1 MIIDIVTLFPNMF
14 EGFVNESIIKRAI
27 EKGNVTINLVN
38 PRDFTLD
45 KHRHVDD
52 TPYGGGNG
60 MVLTCQPMFDCLKS
74 IPTPRKVILMTPQG
88 KPFKQSEAVRL
99 SKEEHLVFVCGH
111 YEGFDERI
119 RTLCDEEISI
129 GDYVLTGGE
138 IPAMAI
144 SDSIIRLLDGVI
156 TEESHLYDSHSNGLL
171 EHPQYTKPAVYEGM
185 EVPAVL
191 LNGNH
196 KLINEWRNKEALRTT
211 YKKRP
216 DLLLNYNFSN
226 QELKWLEEIKE
237 EEKAKQING
246 CV

>member
-14 EGFVNESIIKRAI
+14 EGFINESIIKRAI
-27 EKGNVTINLVN
+27 EKGNVKINLVN

-74 IPTPRKVILMTPQG
+74 IPSPRKVILMTPQG
-88 KPFKQSEAVRL
+88 KPFKQAEAVRL
-99 SKEEHLVFVCGH
+99 SKEEHLVLVCGH

-171 EHPQYTKPAVYEGM
+171 EHPQYTKPAFYEGM

-216 DLLLNYNFSN
+216 DLLVNYNFSK
-226 QELKWLEEIKE
+226 QELKWLEEIKAE
-237 EEKAKQING
+237 EDE
-246 CV
+246 